1 MLHVC
6 IFYDISIL
14 KFGTVLNFLLERWEM
29 EKVFQILSRFLM
41 VLENSNISLLLIFLV
56 RKIENIGFICCI
68 LDQELNWLSLVQ

>member
-1 MLHVC
+1 
-6 IFYDISIL
+6 
-14 KFGTVLNFLLERWEM
+14 M